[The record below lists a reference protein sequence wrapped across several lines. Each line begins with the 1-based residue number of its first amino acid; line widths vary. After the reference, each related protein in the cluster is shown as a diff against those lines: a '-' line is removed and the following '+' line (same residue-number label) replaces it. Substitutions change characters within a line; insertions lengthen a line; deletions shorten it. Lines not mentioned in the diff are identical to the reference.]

1 MKKYVSYFA
10 MTLVLAF
17 GLTACDPDTNEE
29 AGGTNVE
36 KMAGNW
42 EVMVYGVDENG
53 EVVYEDPFGMGEFT
67 LYTYNTASNSS
78 TQMWLGDRGNF
89 WSMKF
94 LVDIDYKARTFTA
107 TERDYDTAGTRTVTL
122 TDGKVLE
129 NATLNTHG
137 MPNDSIVF
145 DIVLSDDEYRTA
157 GYWSKI
163 RIAGHRYT
171 GFSAD
176 TE

>member
-1 MKKYVSYFA
+1 MKKYISFLV
-10 MTLVLAF
+10 MTLMISLGF
-17 GLTACDPDTNEE
+17 IACDTDTDEE

-42 EVMVYGVDENG
+42 DVVMYGVDDAGNITM
-53 EVVYEDPFGMGEFT
+53 EDPFGLGEFT

-78 TQMWLGDRGNF
+78 TQMWLDDRGNF
-89 WSMKF
+89 WAFKF
-94 LVDIDYKARTFTA
+94 LVDIDYEARTFSATSRQYSDDTEGTA
-107 TERDYDTAGTRTVTL
+107 VV

-145 DIVLSDDEYRTA
+145 DIVFSDDDYIA
-157 GYWSKI
+157 YGYWSKM
-163 RIAGHRYT
+163 RIAGHRHT
-171 GFSAD
+171 GFSSD

>member
-1 MKKYVSYFA
+1 MSL
-10 MTLVLAF
+10 MLLF
-17 GLTACDPDTNEE
+17 GLAACDTETNEE
-29 AGGTNVE
+29 AGGTNIE

-42 EVMVYGVDENG
+42 EVKMYGVDEDGN
-53 EVVYEDPFGMGEFT
+53 VTYEDPFGYGEWE
-67 LYTYNTASNSS
+67 LYTYNTSSNST
-78 TQMWLGDRGNF
+78 TQMWLDDRNNLWAF
-89 WSMKF
+89 KF
-94 LVDIDYKARTFTA
+94 LVDIDYKARTFSA
-107 TERDYDTAGTRTVTL
+107 SERDYDSKGTGTAIV
-122 TDGKVLE
+122 TDGKILE

-145 DIVLSDDEYRTA
+145 DIVFNDDDYREA

-171 GFSAD
+171 GFSSG